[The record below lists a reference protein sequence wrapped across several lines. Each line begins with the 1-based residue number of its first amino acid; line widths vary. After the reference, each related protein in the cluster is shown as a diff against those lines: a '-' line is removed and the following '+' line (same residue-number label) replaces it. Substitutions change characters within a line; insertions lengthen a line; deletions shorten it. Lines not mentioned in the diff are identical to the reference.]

1 MVMDRVTN
9 SSGNLCGYKLRAKR
23 YRRRKPEVRNGAV
36 KWFDDKSYR
45 CDLEDAP
52 TEEDQQRVDVAWGV
66 VCRWLRHYDPALQ
79 VCPLPALP
87 FCPTNDFCCC

>member
-1 MVMDRVTN
+1 MHCMHELMWGAWMQLVMDRIMDA
-9 SSGNLCGYKLRAKR
+9 SGNLCGYKLRAKR

-45 CDLEDAP
+45 CDLEDVP
-52 TEEDQQRVDVAWGV
+52 TEEDQQRVDIAWGV

-79 VCPLPALP
+79 V
-87 FCPTNDFCCC
+87 